1 MDLILE
7 TSTAALAAN
16 VLVTLGKLAWP
27 TMPSW
32 ALVALALFAGLSTT
46 FLVSL
51 AGGEVLTT
59 QSAAANILQ
68 GLFAAATA
76 AGVDRGNVAADRTRV
91 VAKMEE
97 AREQFAARGPQV
109 TPR

>member
-1 MDLILE
+1 MNL
-7 TSTAALAAN
+7 
-16 VLVTLGKLAWP
+16 WP

-32 ALVALALFAGLSTT
+32 ALVMLALFAGLSTT

-59 QSAAANILQ
+59 QTAATNILQ

-76 AGVDRGNVAADRTRV
+76 AGVDRGNVTADRTRV
-91 VAKMEE
+91 VAQMEQ
-97 AREQFAARGPQV
+97 AREQYEARGAQAA
-109 TPR
+109 PR